1 MIEKE
6 SNINTKPVNNLLIY
20 EIFILNLEKL

>member
-6 SNINTKPVNNLLIY
+6 SNINTKPVNDLLIY